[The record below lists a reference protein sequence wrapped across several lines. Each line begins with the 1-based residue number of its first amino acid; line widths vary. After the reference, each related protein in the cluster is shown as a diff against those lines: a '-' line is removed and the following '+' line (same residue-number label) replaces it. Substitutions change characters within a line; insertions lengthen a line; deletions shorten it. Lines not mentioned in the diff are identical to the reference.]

1 MVWNKPSLFHVDCQI
16 QHKSNL
22 SSNQVLEFPSSI
34 LLSFGIKINLKEPV
48 QVDTRLVGWLT
59 GSYACFK
66 STCTSSCDIYR
77 VDTFHWLVSL
87 IYEKSRPNRQQHE
100 YNFWCICSDVT
111 GLHTRGWHML
121 CSAIGAYSLHTV
133 CSWWSVAGWQAA
145 VLWVHRLTLTIF
157 TVIMFVGCC
166 PV

>member
-22 SSNQVLEFPSSI
+22 SSNQVLEFPPSI

-100 YNFWCICSDVT
+100 YNFWCICSVLLACTPEGGTCCVVQLVHTLCTLFVFGEVWLVDRWPCYGCT
-111 GLHTRGWHML
+111 GLPWPYL
-121 CSAIGAYSLHTV
+121 L
-133 CSWWSVAGWQAA
+133 
-145 VLWVHRLTLTIF
+145 L
-157 TVIMFVGCC
+157 
-166 PV
+166 